1 MFDFHNSYEVGEQSI
16 LVPTLEV
23 GKIGAWRV

>member
-23 GKIGAWRV
+23 EKIGAWRV